1 MSIFNKDKDET
12 KEFAVIGL
20 GRLGGSL
27 ARRLESLGHPVL
39 GIDIDPRVVKE
50 VGDEIT
56 EAVILDALDE
66 DALHQ
71 VDISAFQT
79 VVVAIA
85 ENFEANALITST
97 LKQMNIPQVITVS
110 NTRRHREILLRIGAD
125 RVILPQEE
133 SGYQL
138 ADELSI
144 PGMLEQMHLS
154 PDYSLIYIKTPGR
167 LAGKPVETAE
177 ANEVIVVLILR
188 QDELIVSPD
197 AGERFLAND
206 ILVLVGEKRRL
217 AEFSA
222 LK

>member
-1 MSIFNKDKDET
+1 MSIFNKDKYDE

-20 GRLGGSL
+20 GRFGGSL

-167 LAGKPVETAE
+167 LVGKPVETAE

-197 AGERFLAND
+197 AGERFLASD